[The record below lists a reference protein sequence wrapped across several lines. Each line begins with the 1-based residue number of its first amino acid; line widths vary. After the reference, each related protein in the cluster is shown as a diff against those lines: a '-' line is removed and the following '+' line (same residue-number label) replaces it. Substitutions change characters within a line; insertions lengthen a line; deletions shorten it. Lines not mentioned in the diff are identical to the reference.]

1 LLPFREQYDNI
12 TVFIRISFSFKWLGR
27 FFSVDRVVIGV
38 DLGGT
43 NTRTA
48 LVGRDGNLLDKQSVE
63 TLAAEGHEKVIAKL
77 IGNIERQRANAG
89 RHGRAVAAVGVGAPG
104 VIHEQTGVVVKSP
117 NFPDWNN
124 LPLKRTLEE
133 SLRLPVFVENDAN
146 AAALGEQWRGAAMDV
161 GSMIFLTLGT
171 GVGGGIVLDGR
182 IWHGAD
188 GMAGEVGHMTIV
200 PEGRTC
206 GCGNTGCLEM
216 YASSRGIVMTYKEM
230 AAAQGTVS
238 AERQQITSAQVYQ
251 AAREGDA
258 RALRAMQEMGRSLG
272 IGIANLI
279 NIFNPE
285 MVVIGGRV
293 KDAWDLFIDASRGEI
308 RKRAFEYP
316 ADRTKIVPSVLGDD
330 AGMVGA
336 AAVAF
341 QKVALV

>member
-1 LLPFREQYDNI
+1 
-12 TVFIRISFSFKWLGR
+12 
-27 FFSVDRVVIGV
+27 VDRMVIGV

-48 LVGRDGNLLDKQSVE
+48 LVGRDGDVLDKQSEE
-63 TLAAEGHEKVIAKL
+63 TRAAEGHEKVIAKL
-77 IGNIERQRANAG
+77 IRNIERQRANAG
-89 RHGRAVAAVGVGAPG
+89 RHGREVSAVGVGAPG

-124 LPLKRTLEE
+124 LPLKKTLEG
-133 SLRLPVFVENDAN
+133 SLNLPVFIENDAN
-146 AAALGEQWRGAAMDV
+146 AAALGEQWRGAAKDIR
-161 GSMIFLTLGT
+161 SMIFLTLGT
-171 GVGGGIVLDGR
+171 GVGGGIVLDGK

-200 PEGRTC
+200 PHGRTC

-216 YASSRGIVMTYKEM
+216 YASSRGIVMTFREI
-230 AAAQGTVS
+230 AVDQRLGTDG
-238 AERQQITSAQVYQ
+238 RQDISSAQVYQ
-251 AAREGDA
+251 AAREGDTKA
-258 RALRAMQEMGRSLG
+258 RRAMQEMGRSLG

-293 KDAWDLFIDASRGEI
+293 KEAWDLFIDATREEI

-316 ADRTKIVPSVLGDD
+316 AERTKIVPSVLGDD

-341 QKVALV
+341 QKIALV